1 MALFIAVLILVRILP
16 TEPGVFLVRLFTLF
30 YLAVRPDYR
39 REINTNYRLIFG
51 CSRRWFWVRNGWR
64 VGRNL
69 ALMVKIG
76 TKVAD
81 KLVDRGQI
89 YWENRI
95 ESRVIR
101 KKEPSFMASFHFGL
115 WELLPQLFVRRWGN
129 VAVLVSEQRNRMVN
143 FFLQRWRRSNKVS
156 LVFQIKYL
164 LRQRSK
170 TGITGF
176 MLDNTSQ
183 GQQFLVE
190 LPGAVEGRRLRFW
203 LPTAPFQIARYWA
216 NRRGGKEKGVVP
228 VFGYLWRGRFVV
240 RVFPAGDEINALQA
254 LLTMVRKMPEEWI
267 FWGKS
272 GAVQEVFEVR

>member
-76 TKVAD
+76 TKFAN
-81 KLVDRGQI
+81 KLIDRGQI

-101 KKEPSFMASFHFGL
+101 EKEPSFMASFHFGL

-129 VAVLVSEQRNRMVN
+129 VAVLVSEQRTRILNL
-143 FFLQRWRRSNKVS
+143 FLQRWRKSNEVS
-156 LVFQIKYL
+156 LVFQITHL
-164 LRQRSK
+164 LRRRSK

-183 GQQFLVE
+183 GRQFLVE
-190 LPGAVEGRRLRFW
+190 LPSPVAGDKVRFR
-203 LPTAPFQIARYWA
+203 LPTVPFQIARYWA
-216 NRRGGKEKGVVP
+216 NRSGGKEKGVVP

>member
-1 MALFIAVLILVRILP
+1 M
-16 TEPGVFLVRLFTLF
+16 
-30 YLAVRPDYR
+30 
-39 REINTNYRLIFG
+39 
-51 CSRRWFWVRNGWR
+51 RNGWR
-64 VGRNL
+64 LGRNF

-76 TKVAD
+76 TKFAD
-81 KLVDRGQI
+81 ELVDRGQI

-95 ESRVIR
+95 ESRVV
-101 KKEPSFMASFHFGL
+101 KQKETTLMAAFHFGL
-115 WELLPQLFVRRWGN
+115 WELLPQLFVRRLGN
-129 VAVLVSEQRNRMVN
+129 VEVLVSEQRNRMLN
-143 FFLQRWRRSNKVS
+143 FFLQRLRKSNEVS
-156 LVFQIKYL
+156 LVFQITHL

-183 GQQFLVE
+183 GRQFWVE
-190 LPGAVEGRRLRFW
+190 LPSPVAGNRVRFR

-216 NRRGGKEKGVVP
+216 SRSVGREKSVVP

-240 RVFPAGDEINALQA
+240 RVFPAGDEVNALQA

-272 GAVQEVFEVR
+272 GAVQEVFEGK